1 MTIRVFHPIGQGAF
15 YTERHANY
23 NIVYDCGN
31 WKDTRLADKVVK
43 QSFKE
48 NETIDILFISHFDAD
63 HVNKISVLKDHC
75 KHIRHVVLPLLHKNE
90 LKFLMNFSLAMGKPE
105 AVEIFNNPQGFFGE
119 ETNVIFV
126 EASQDIEGG
135 GDGQEME
142 IEELQNPSDGGRIII
157 SSNTKIVAKAVDW
170 FYIPFNYKY
179 EDRNLELKNLFI
191 QNGLDIDQFQNDL
204 SYAIS
209 NKGKIKNIYDS
220 ISGQINQNSMM
231 LFSGPMGK
239 KYRKIRH
246 YHKRWI
252 FEALGNRP
260 ACIYSGD
267 ADFNIVDIRILFNK
281 YWEMVGTVQIPHHGD
296 IKCFDKRFLDGRH
309 YFCPISVGK
318 TNSYAHPST
327 TVISEIFANNA
338 HPILVTESLDSG
350 FVQVISSK

>member
-15 YTERHANY
+15 YAERHANY

-31 WKDTRLADKVVK
+31 WKDTKLADKVVK
-43 QSFKE
+43 QSFTE
-48 NETIDILFISHFDAD
+48 HEIIDILFISHFDAD

-75 KHIRHVVLPLLHKNE
+75 NQIRNVVMPLLHENE
-90 LKFLMNFSLAMGKPE
+90 VQFLLNFYLAIGNTD
-105 AVEIFNNPQGFFGE
+105 AVEIFTNPQGFFGE
-119 ETNVIFV
+119 DTNVILV
-126 EASQDIEGG
+126 EAGEGIEGG
-135 GDGQEME
+135 GDGQVVE
-142 IEELQNPSDGGRIII
+142 IEELQGGGEIKI
-157 SSNTKIVAKAVDW
+157 SSSTKIKVKAADW

-179 EDRNLELKNLFI
+179 KDRNLQLKALFI
-191 QNGLDIDQFQNDL
+191 SHGLDIDQFQSDL

-209 NKGKIKNIYDS
+209 NKNKIKKIYDA
-220 ISGQINQNSMM
+220 IAGNINQNSMV
-231 LFSGPMGK
+231 LFSGPLDK
-239 KYRKIRH
+239 KIRKIRH

-267 ADFNIVDIRILFNK
+267 ADFNIIDIRVLFSK
-281 YWEMVGTVQIPHHGD
+281 YWQMVGTVQIPHHGD
-296 IKCFDKRFLDGRH
+296 IKCFNKSFFDGRH

-327 TVISEIFANNA
+327 RVIADIFANNA

-350 FVQVISSK
+350 FVQVILSK